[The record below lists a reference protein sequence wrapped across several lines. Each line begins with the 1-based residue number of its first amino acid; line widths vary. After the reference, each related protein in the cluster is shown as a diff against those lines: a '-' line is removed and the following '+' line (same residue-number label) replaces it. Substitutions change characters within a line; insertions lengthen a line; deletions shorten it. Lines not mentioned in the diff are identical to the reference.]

1 MTKYKITISLEIDEL
16 TFTKF
21 IWELWSFLNDR
32 MIKSSNPNGE
42 LKDAVIN
49 TEVVKEEVTA

>member
-32 MIKSSNPNGE
+32 MIKSSNLNGV

>member
-1 MTKYKITISLEIDEL
+1 MKKYKITISLEIDEA

-21 IWELWSFLNDR
+21 IWELWSFLNDL
-32 MIKSSNPNGE
+32 MIKSSNPNGV

-49 TEVVKEEVTA
+49 TEEVKEEVTA